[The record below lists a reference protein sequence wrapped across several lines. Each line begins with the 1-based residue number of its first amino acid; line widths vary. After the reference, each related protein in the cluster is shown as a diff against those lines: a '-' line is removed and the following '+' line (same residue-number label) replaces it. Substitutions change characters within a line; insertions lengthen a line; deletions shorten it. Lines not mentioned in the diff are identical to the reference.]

1 MYFIVIPLIV
11 PPISVLVTPDN
22 PEVMVGDTVV
32 FTCSIDLAIPVDHF
46 IWTLNGV
53 NLPANAD
60 VRKCVV
66 KISVVGLLKC
76 VCSMKKKLLLYP
88 SSYS

>member
-66 KISVVGLLKC
+66 KISVVGFTEMCMLHEEKIVAL
-76 VCSMKKKLLLYP
+76 SF
-88 SSYS
+88 